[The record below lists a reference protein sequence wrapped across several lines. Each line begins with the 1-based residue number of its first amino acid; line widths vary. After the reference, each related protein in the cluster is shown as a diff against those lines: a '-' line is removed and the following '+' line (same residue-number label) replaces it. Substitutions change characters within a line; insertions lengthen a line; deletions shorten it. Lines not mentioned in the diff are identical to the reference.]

1 MRRRQTAVSYTHLDV
16 YKRQHVESG
25 AHLRARAGQSNVAF
39 YMWRG
44 FGREVTLDIQLFLGF
59 HHLRQT
65 KVENLYFAADGDKD
79 VLRLDV
85 AMNKMCIRD
94 RVPVHASE
102 SDDAAGHLYH
112 SVSNT
117 IKSGNCGL
125 SRVTSSYET
134 KSPV

>member
-1 MRRRQTAVSYTHLDV
+1 VGVVFRRQD
-16 YKRQHVESG
+16 
-25 AHLRARAGQSNVAF
+25 
-39 YMWRG
+39 
-44 FGREVTLDIQLFLGF
+44 
-59 HHLRQT
+59 
-65 KVENLYFAADGDKD
+65 
-79 VLRLDV
+79 
-85 AMNKMCIRD
+85 RD
-94 RVPVHASE
+94 RRVVPVHASE